1 MRVPNDIR
9 VACLGFV
16 FDPVAQ
22 EIVRSVAP
30 PGFSLSFAAKS
41 DQITDAMLA
50 ESDIIMGV
58 AAVTDE
64 MMARA
69 PRLRLIQKWGAGYD
83 QIDHKAAERRG
94 IALAITAGVN
104 ANTIGEHAVLLMLAV
119 LRRIVLADRA
129 FREGRWI
136 TGELRPQS
144 RKLYGK
150 TVGIVGFG
158 NIGRAVARYL
168 RGFETRTLCCCRTK
182 PEDAALQKLGVTYV
196 PFEQLLAES
205 DVITLHCPGGVANRH
220 MIDKTAIGKMKR
232 GAVLINTA
240 RGELVVED
248 DLVEALRS
256 GQLSGAGLDVFV
268 QEPLRPESQLRSLDN
283 VVLTPHSAGSVM
295 DDVGLMA
302 SHAFENIRRFLRGEP
317 IRPADV
323 IVASNETR
331 RVASKTR

>member
-1 MRVPNDIR
+1 MNNAIH

-22 EIVRSVAP
+22 KIVREIAP
-30 PGFSLSFAAKS
+30 PGFALSFAASK
-41 DQITDAMLA
+41 DEVTDAMLA

-58 AAVTDE
+58 AAVTDD

-94 IALAITAGVN
+94 IGLAITAGVN

-119 LRRIVLADRA
+119 LRRLIVADRA

-168 RGFETRTLCCCRTK
+168 QGFNTRTLCYSRTK
-182 PEDAALQKLGVTYV
+182 PADAVLASLNTTYV
-196 PFEQLLAES
+196 PLEQLLAES
-205 DVITLHCPGGVANRH
+205 DVVTLHCPGGSANRN
-220 MIDKTAIGKMKR
+220 MIDKAAMSHMKWGAAI
-232 GAVLINTA
+232 VNTA
-240 RGELVVED
+240 RGELIVEE
-248 DLVEALRS
+248 DLVDALQS
-256 GQLSGAGLDVFV
+256 GQISGAGLDVFV
-268 QEPLRPESQLRSLDN
+268 QEPLRPDSRLRALDN
-283 VVLTPHSAGSVM
+283 VVLTPHSAGSII

-302 SHAFENIRRFLRGEP
+302 GHAFENIQAFLRGDP
-317 IRPADV
+317 IRAADL
-323 IVASNETR
+323 IVEANEAR
-331 RVASKTR
+331 RSAERG